1 MNYRLLIDY
10 EVIEFL
16 EKLPRKDQRLLRNR
30 FVAIQGFPSRY
41 SDYTES
47 DSTGRSVGINIC
59 GKYAIKFWEDHAD
72 LHVKILDVHFAD
84 QSNGR

>member
-16 EKLPRKDQRLLRNR
+16 ETLPRKDQRLLRNR
-30 FVAIQGFPSRY
+30 FVAIQDFPGQH

-47 DSTGRSVGINIC
+47 DSTGRPVDIHIC
-59 GKYAIKFWEDHAD
+59 GKFAIKF
-72 LHVKILDVHFAD
+72 
-84 QSNGR
+84 